1 MGTLKPQN
9 FLQIQLTINLLVF
22 FCFFKRCNS
31 WVSLFSIMLFL
42 FFICNFCLAA
52 NNEQS
57 QVRLVLPEDKIIN
70 LEKKQMCLTYLMI
83 KYHFPPS
90 ICFVKD
96 IKLIQHD
103 WIIKHI
109 LDNIL
114 SHDASNLN
122 IIIKDIFYFLLFN
135 DKEKTKIFNKNYLP
149 DQSTWM

>member
-1 MGTLKPQN
+1 
-9 FLQIQLTINLLVF
+9 
-22 FCFFKRCNS
+22 
-31 WVSLFSIMLFL
+31 
-42 FFICNFCLAA
+42 
-52 NNEQS
+52 
-57 QVRLVLPEDKIIN
+57 
-70 LEKKQMCLTYLMI
+70 MI

-114 SHDASNLN
+114 SHDTSNLN

-135 DKEKTKIFNKNYLP
+135 DKEKTKIFNKNHLP
-149 DQSTWM
+149 DQST